1 MYPCRV
7 KSPTGA
13 RDPFRTPLGGKNVGI
28 GVDGNNNHKMEAPGL
43 GKMGL
48 EPCNVY
54 GQLQQPYIPTPGKP
68 SSSMFYT
75 NNSNQI
81 VGGRL
86 SQEQINN
93 FSAIARR
100 DCFGSARY

>member
-1 MYPCRV
+1 MYPSRI
-7 KSPTGA
+7 KSATGA

-28 GVDGNNNHKMEAPGL
+28 GVVGNNNHRFEAPGL

-48 EPCNVY
+48 EPSNVY

-93 FSAIARR
+93 FSAISRR
-100 DCFGSARY
+100 DRFSSARY